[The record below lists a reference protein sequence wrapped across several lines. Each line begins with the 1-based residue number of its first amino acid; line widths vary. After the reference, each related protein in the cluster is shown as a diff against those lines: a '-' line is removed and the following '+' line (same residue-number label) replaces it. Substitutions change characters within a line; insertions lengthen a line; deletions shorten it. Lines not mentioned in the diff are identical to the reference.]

1 MLKFVGWAVGIVP
14 FSASRGYQ
22 LGRRVSGKYDED
34 DGDSA
39 AANHQEG
46 YELRQCTRKHRNPFG
61 IDYVDRHFAERRPSA
76 NLARTRKP
84 PL

>member
-14 FSASRGYQ
+14 FSAGRGYQ

-46 YELRQCTRKHRNPFG
+46 YELRECTRKHRSPFG
-61 IDYVDRHFAERRPSA
+61 IDYVDRHFA
-76 NLARTRKP
+76 
-84 PL
+84 